1 MSLLAESGRVC
12 PLSESDEEGW
22 PCYFSEGVAEL
33 LSDPQISPTLFS
45 MIAALSVE
53 INETRG
59 DLSGHTASVQW
70 PQQRRVPLGK
80 GGILGI
86 AEYVV
91 VADAAEPHCVII
103 RIQRSWR

>member
-1 MSLLAESGRVC
+1 MSE
-12 PLSESDEEGW
+12 PEEEGW

-33 LSDPQISPTLFS
+33 LADPQISPMLFS
-45 MIAALSVE
+45 AVVALSVE

-59 DLSGHTASVQW
+59 DVSGHTASLQW

-80 GGILGI
+80 DGILGA

-91 VADAAEPHCVII
+91 VADANEPHCVIT
-103 RIQRSWR
+103 RVQSY